1 MGNRSKTEIVSNT
14 NENSK
19 YTITVFYIRTL
30 ILASLLVLTQIEQT
44 FKIIEYYLNL
54 ILIEKIW
61 LLQNKKK
68 RNILIKNIQIEYSII
83 SIKD

>member
-54 ILIEKIW
+54 ILIEKI
-61 LLQNKKK
+61 
-68 RNILIKNIQIEYSII
+68 
-83 SIKD
+83 